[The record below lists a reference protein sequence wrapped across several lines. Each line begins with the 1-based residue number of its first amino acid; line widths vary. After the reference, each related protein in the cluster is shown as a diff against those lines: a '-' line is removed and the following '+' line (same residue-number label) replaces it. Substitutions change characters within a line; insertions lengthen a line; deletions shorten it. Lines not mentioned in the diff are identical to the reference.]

1 MIVGTSLGI
10 LVNILLVLGIHQ
22 NRRYKLND
30 RIQTF
35 IIFLRWFLV
44 HWIVYHSIVI
54 VLLLMTTILIFIIQ
68 EYLFKLI
75 GLASLALALV
85 VILLT
90 TKVYNM
96 FVEMTRDERCPP
108 LAGPPP
114 GPGPYFITE
123 DVKQFRSGH
132 EFYPV
137 DPVSRG
143 VAERIQLHSYLPQP
157 EDRDSEASIV
167 STQKYNFQLHM
178 RW

>member
-1 MIVGTSLGI
+1 M
-10 LVNILLVLGIHQ
+10 
-22 NRRYKLND
+22 
-30 RIQTF
+30 
-35 IIFLRWFLV
+35 RWFLV

-54 VLLLMTTILIFIIQ
+54 VLLFITTILIFIIQ
-68 EYLFKLI
+68 EDLFKLI

-90 TKVYNM
+90 TKVYNL

-108 LAGPPP
+108 PAGPAP

-157 EDRDSEASIV
+157 EDQDSEASIV
-167 STQKYNFQLHM
+167 STQKYNFQLDM
-178 RW
+178 RWYWSHTMIHATLTW